1 MSGSQDLRQWV
12 QLELRLSHFARLI
25 IAQKK
30 IIIVIIVNTEKTE
43 NVKERILFLHEAY
56 LEPSETSTMEHFC

>member
-43 NVKERILFLHEAY
+43 NVK
-56 LEPSETSTMEHFC
+56 